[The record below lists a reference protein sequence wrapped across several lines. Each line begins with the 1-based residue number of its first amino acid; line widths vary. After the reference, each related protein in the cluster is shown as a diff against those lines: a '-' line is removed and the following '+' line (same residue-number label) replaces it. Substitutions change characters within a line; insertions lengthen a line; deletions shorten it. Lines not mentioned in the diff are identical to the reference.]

1 LQLGLARAFAFAPAL
16 ALATGARAD
25 DAFTAKTQVYAD
37 SDHTTVVS
45 PLVAISR
52 DAWRGGTLSASY
64 VADVVSSASIDVISN
79 ATKHM
84 EDFRSEIT
92 AGLSQKLK
100 ATSLSASYIYS
111 VEHDYSSH
119 NVTFNLAQDLFQRN
133 TTLAL
138 GFTFAD
144 NAVGRT
150 GDQAFQRS
158 LLVYGLSGTWT
169 QTYTPN
175 TIGQLSY
182 TFSYADGYQAS
193 PYRFV
198 RVEALDGTTMFRVP
212 ETDPN
217 QRYRHAFV
225 YGINRHLFTDSAI
238 QADLR
243 YYFDNWGVQ
252 SVTAQVRYLVNFKD
266 VTLRFRG
273 RYYFQTAADFY
284 QPHYTDLQPFMTV
297 DRELSK
303 FHSFL
308 VGAKISW
315 RLPWVHRALALEAK
329 GDFFYYD
336 YLNFALLASRIGG
349 TAELGL
355 NVIY

>member
-1 LQLGLARAFAFAPAL
+1 MLLLAS
-16 ALATGARAD
+16 TARAD
-25 DAFTAKTQVYAD
+25 DSFTAKTQVYAD
-37 SDHTTVVS
+37 NDHTTVVS
-45 PLVAISR
+45 PLVAITR
-52 DAWRGGTLSASY
+52 DAWRGGTLGASY
-64 VADVVSSASIDVISN
+64 VADVVSSASIDVVSN
-79 ATKHM
+79 ATRHM

-92 AGLSQKLK
+92 AGLTQKIK
-100 ATSLSASYIYS
+100 ASTLSAAYIYS

-119 NVTFNLAQDLFQRN
+119 NVSFNYGQDLFQRN
-133 TTLAL
+133 STLAL
-138 GFTFAD
+138 GFSFAD
-144 NAVGRT
+144 NSVGRT
-150 GDQAFQRS
+150 GDQAFHRS
-158 LLVYGLSGTWT
+158 LLNFGVAASWT
-169 QTYTPN
+169 QAFTPK

-182 TFSYADGYQAS
+182 TFSYSDGYQAS

-198 RVEALDGTTMFRVP
+198 RVEAIDGSTRFKVP

-217 QRYRHAFV
+217 ERYRHAFV
-225 YGINRHLFTDSAI
+225 AAINQHLFTDSAI

-243 YYFDNWGVQ
+243 YYFDNWGIQ
-252 SVTAQVRYLVNFKD
+252 SVTAQIRYLVTFKD

-284 QPHYTDLQPFMTV
+284 SPHYTDIQPFMTV

-336 YLNFALLASRIGG
+336 YLNFPLLASRIGG